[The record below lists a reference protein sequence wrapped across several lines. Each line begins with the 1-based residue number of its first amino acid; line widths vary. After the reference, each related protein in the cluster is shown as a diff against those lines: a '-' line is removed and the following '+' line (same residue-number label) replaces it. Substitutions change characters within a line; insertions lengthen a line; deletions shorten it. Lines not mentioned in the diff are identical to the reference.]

1 MENIVGSARHN
12 SERIGILE
20 NIFAAVLA
28 FGIAT
33 ITLPTHAGDTITGPA
48 RVIDGD
54 TIEVQGE
61 KIRLEGIDAP
71 EMGQPCHSG
80 GDCGERAKIALSR
93 LVRGVEVSCTPG
105 RPGQVQANPRNV
117 HGGRDGLG
125 RISHGAGAGG
135 ALSV

>member
-1 MENIVGSARHN
+1 MNWPAIALTFC
-12 SERIGILE
+12 IT
-20 NIFAAVLA
+20 AV
-28 FGIAT
+28 
-33 ITLPTHAGDTITGPA
+33 HAGDTITGPA

-71 EMGQPCHSG
+71 EMGQPCYSG

-93 LVRGVEVSCTPG
+93 LVRGVEVSCTPKG
-105 RPGQVQANPRNV
+105 PGQVQANPRNV
-117 HGGRDGLG
+117 HGEKEGLG
-125 RISHGAGAGG
+125 GISYGARTGR